1 MATFQILPAIDLL
14 GGRVVRLRQGDFAD
28 STTFSNDPLA
38 VARAFVDGGARWLH
52 VVDLDGARAGRAAHG
67 EVIGEILDA
76 VGGRAAVEV
85 AGGLRTI
92 ESVQEVLDLG
102 AARAVLGTL
111 ALGNPALAA
120 ELIGRHGHDRIAVAL
135 DVRDGAAVGHG
146 WVPGGPGVPVQT
158 AMSSLLDA
166 GVRWF
171 EVTAVARDGML
182 AGPDLELLRGLA
194 GNPRASI
201 IASGGIGSADDLRA
215 VHAIGCAGAIVGR
228 ALYDGSLTL
237 AAALSAIA
245 DA

>member
-14 GGRVVRLRQGDFAD
+14 GGRGVRLRQGDFAD

-38 VARAFVDGGARWLH
+38 VARAFLGGGARWLH

-67 EVIGEILDA
+67 EEIGEILDA

-120 ELIGRHGHDRIAVAL
+120 ELIDRHGHHRIA
-135 DVRDGAAVGHG
+135 G
-146 WVPGGPGVPVQT
+146 
-158 AMSSLLDA
+158 
-166 GVRWF
+166 
-171 EVTAVARDGML
+171 
-182 AGPDLELLRGLA
+182 GLA
-194 GNPRASI
+194 VR
-201 IASGGIGSADDLRA
+201 
-215 VHAIGCAGAIVGR
+215 AGAG
-228 ALYDGSLTL
+228 A
-237 AAALSAIA
+237 
-245 DA
+245 